1 MHILKLRALLGDHL
15 KVAASSHSP
24 IELPLTNHT
33 LDEID
38 PSTTVLVTTAAII
51 ALSRWF
57 GMDDV
62 TVSISA
68 GRLRRE
74 CHAAIRP
81 GMTVGDIAGL
91 LEPLVLAWG
100 TDDLL
105 ITPVPAPGT
114 PDLPS
119 LRARRDDGRL
129 RFDRSNPDDAGLAEL
144 ASQLLVAI
152 GSQPEA
158 ILSDLMP
165 ARFAPVEGVAPPP
178 LRGLDRPL
186 SGGCLDM
193 ATGEEVTGEGLER
206 RVAAIAGLLL
216 DRGAGPGSIV
226 GVALPRGI
234 DAVASWVAVLRVGAG
249 FVQIDPDLPPE
260 RRREML
266 EEAAPAFLLAADPS
280 LAGGTGGATQ
290 VLALPGDD
298 APRAVRTPRQAGP
311 DDPAYLIFT
320 SGSTGRPK
328 AVMIG
333 HAALDHHSRAVA
345 AAFDLSPRDRVLSF
359 AALGFDVAI
368 EEILPTLRAGA
379 MLVLR
384 SDEML
389 DTLERFV
396 DDLHE
401 QRITVLNIPTAFW
414 RLLTVSL
421 GQASSRGLP
430 PDLRLVIVGGERVPS
445 DTLDQWRKV
454 APGVVWMNGYGPT
467 ETTATATIHVDRGAA
482 LEMDSVPIGAPLGAA
497 RLVLLAPDGSPAPP
511 GRPGEMW
518 IGGAGVG
525 LGYVNRPDQTAD
537 RFRTL
542 PGRLGRRDGARW
554 YRTGDRVQ
562 PTAGGEMVFLD
573 RMDRQLKLSGYR
585 IEPGGIEAAMVKVP
599 GVREARVAA
608 QHGALAVWV
617 AGGADHA
624 AIREVLRSELPKG
637 VSPRLMV
644 LPEMPR
650 NERGKLDEAA
660 LRRMMASAGDQPA
673 SAPARPAA
681 AAIGRIMGDLLGQ
694 PPLGADQ
701 SFFDQ
706 GGNSLMAI
714 ELSEHL
720 VRLFGRRP
728 TLPTIYNHPTPQGLA
743 RIMQSAHALPEDSL
757 IAVQPEGDGIPLV
770 GIHVLGTNGDFYRP
784 LAAAL
789 EPRHPVWG
797 VTTGL
802 LTVDTPTDVDGLA
815 DLYFRRIQQ
824 FRPHGPLALA
834 GVSLGAFVAFEL
846 AARLRRAGREVSMVA
861 IFDADGPAP
870 SQRSTGPERI
880 GRAVS
885 RFRRDPRA
893 ALRRYAGRAREE
905 LGLAARVARLRLNR
919 LIGRRPSRQ
928 SLDEFIAAN
937 VVSVAAYK
945 PEVYPG
951 RVVIFAAQ
959 DDLANVER
967 VSQSALG
974 WAQVAP
980 DRRFVC
986 VPGNH
991 LGILEEPGVR
1001 DIARVIQEE
1010 LAGLIPGR

>member
-1 MHILKLRALLGDHL
+1 MTHHIH
-15 KVAASSHSP
+15 
-24 IELPLTNHT
+24 
-33 LDEID
+33 DEID
-38 PSTTVLVTTAAII
+38 PSTTVLVTIAAIT

-57 GMDDV
+57 GMDEV
-62 TVSISA
+62 AVSI
-68 GRLRRE
+68 GVGGLRRE
-74 CHAAIRP
+74 CRAVIRP
-81 GMTVGDIAGL
+81 GMTANDIARL
-91 LEPLVLAWG
+91 LEPLVLASG
-100 TDDLL
+100 SDDLL
-105 ITPVPAPGT
+105 IKPAQAPGR

-119 LRARRDDGRL
+119 LRARRDQGQL
-129 RFDRSNPDDAGLAEL
+129 RFDSTDAEDPGLAEL

-152 GSQPEA
+152 GSRPHAE
-158 ILSDLMP
+158 LSDLVP
-165 ARFAPVEGVAPPP
+165 ALFAPVEGPAPPP
-178 LRGLDRPL
+178 LRGLDCAL
-186 SGGCLDM
+186 TGSCVDM
-193 ATGEEVTGEGLER
+193 ATGEALTGEELER

-216 DRGAGPGSIV
+216 DQGAGPGTIV

-234 DAVASWVAVLRVGAG
+234 DAVASWVAILRTGAG
-249 FVQIDPDLPPE
+249 FLQIDPDLPVE
-260 RRREML
+260 QRRRMIED
-266 EEAAPAFLLAADPS
+266 AAPAFLLGADAELARGLEGPTRALSLPAGDGPS
-280 LAGGTGGATQ
+280 PPVA
-290 VLALPGDD
+290 
-298 APRAVRTPRQAGP
+298 RRQAGP

-320 SGSTGRPK
+320 SGSTGKPK
-328 AVMIG
+328 AVKIG
-333 HAALDHHSRAVA
+333 HAALDHHARAVA
-345 AAFDLSPRDRVLSF
+345 AAFELSPGDRVLSF

-379 MLVLR
+379 TLVLR
-384 SDEML
+384 SDAML

-396 DDLHE
+396 DELHDH
-401 QRITVLNIPTAFW
+401 RITVLNIPTAFW
-414 RLLTVSL
+414 RLLTGSL
-421 GQASSRGLP
+421 QHASSRGLP
-430 PDLRLVIVGGERVPS
+430 PGLRLVIVGGERVPS
-445 DTLDQWRKV
+445 ATLEQWRKV

-467 ETTATATIHVDRGAA
+467 ETTATATIHVDRGAP
-482 LEMDSVPIGAPLGAA
+482 LDMDSVPIGAPLGAA

-525 LGYVNRPDQTAD
+525 LGYVNRPDLTAE
-537 RFRTL
+537 RFRAL
-542 PGRLGRRDGARW
+542 PGPLGRRDPGRW

-562 PTAGGEMVFLD
+562 PTRGGELVFLD

-585 IEPGGIEAAMVKVP
+585 IEPGGIEALLTKIP
-599 GVREARVAA
+599 GVREARIAA

-617 AGGADHA
+617 AGEADQA
-624 AIREVLRSELPKG
+624 AIRGVLRAELPKG

-660 LRRMMASAGDQPA
+660 LRAMMASAGAQPG

-681 AAIGRIMGDLLGQ
+681 AAIGRIMGELLGQ
-694 PPLGADQ
+694 PPLGAEQ

-728 TLPTIYNHPTPQGLA
+728 TLPTIYNHPTPQALA
-743 RIMQSAHALPEDSL
+743 RIMQSGHAMPDDSL

-789 EPRHPVWG
+789 EPWHPVWG

-802 LTVDTPTDVDGLA
+802 LTETTPTDVDGLA

-846 AARLRRAGREVSMVA
+846 AARLHRAGRDVTMVA

-870 SQRSTGPERI
+870 SQRSTMPERL

-885 RFRRDPRA
+885 RFRGDPGA
-893 ALRRYAGRAREE
+893 AFRRYAERAGGE
-905 LGLAARVARLRLNR
+905 LALAWQVVRLRLNR
-919 LIGRRPSRQ
+919 LLGRKLDGH

-937 VVSVAAYK
+937 IVSVAAYS
-945 PEVYPG
+945 PAAYPG

-967 VSQSALG
+967 VRRTALG
-974 WAQVAP
+974 WAPVAP

-991 LGILEEPGVR
+991 LGILGEPGVR
-1001 DIARVIQEE
+1001 DIAQVIREE
-1010 LAGLIPGR
+1010 LGSLSPGP